1 MLYPIY
7 MNELVID
14 YHCPLLDIGQQKG
27 NWGYINFIEEYQ
39 LGPSAVVKGADCIGR
54 SFLALKAE
62 FVLENGDRVPTFSTF
77 YQKYVNNKNIWQCY
91 NYIGK
96 ELLWTS
102 YIGDG
107 YPIDKEQTALLK
119 ELLTYQRIEL
129 TAKDVTHFMHSML
142 STAVALQLRV

>member
-1 MLYPIY
+1 
-7 MNELVID
+7 
-14 YHCPLLDIGQQKG
+14 
-27 NWGYINFIEEYQ
+27 
-39 LGPSAVVKGADCIGR
+39 
-54 SFLALKAE
+54 
-62 FVLENGDRVPTFSTF
+62 VPTFSTF

-91 NYIGK
+91 NYTGK

-129 TAKDVTHFMHSML
+129 TAKDVTHFMFDPHSI
-142 STAVALQLRV
+142 AVALQLRV

>member
-7 MNELVID
+7 MNELVLD
-14 YHCPLLDIGQQKG
+14 YDCPLLDIGQQKG

-62 FVLENGDRVPTFSTF
+62 FVLENGDLVPTFSTF

-129 TAKDVTHFMHSML
+129 TAKDVTHFMFDPNSI
-142 STAVALQLRV
+142 AVALQLRV